1 MTGLKYS
8 IKSIINKTKDM
19 KTRMLSRLVAIISA
33 ALLSMT
39 AIHAATIIL
48 TSDQQLR
55 DIQDP
60 DKVIDMST
68 GYTPVHK
75 SLRQVCEE
83 GKKRGDKTLTIAF
96 DEFFR
101 QYRPQAGTDRKLT
114 PDMDEYV
121 EMIGRVGDFAKKYGM
136 GLCLSLM
143 SPLEL
148 GPAFKNY
155 TGGEAGRWLSYE
167 VGFRNPESGRFSLD
181 IWQQMTWTNNKG
193 KIHLQRKGVKAY
205 AFKQKP
211 LGGSHFIAV
220 NPEEIIEIKNVKCDE
235 GDIIEGGATSG
246 SYGIKNSPE
255 DMIFPV
261 KRLRVHCDEAQKELE
276 GFDRVLV
283 VVEYETPEMDYF
295 SPKAGQFLRDLLDK
309 YKKRGI
315 VLNEFYSDEMHI
327 QQDWVYFSHQEN
339 GQLNYRFLTPS
350 FSKTYKDRFGQAL
363 DDKYMLYFAYSA
375 PYFINTTDAVRNVQ
389 YVLGDKP
396 EDIHRT
402 FLLRDRYYKM
412 LNWDVVDLFK
422 DGKAYAEKLYGH
434 EFRTGAHSSWAESPT
449 IDHWDVEKLHEN
461 AYRYEYTSNFVWGNT
476 VHQASAACYDYFKW
490 GEYLEPTGNDFAEC
504 GWGDRDYY
512 GAAMA
517 TSIGVINRFP
527 NAYAASWGFPDEANA
542 WKGILNQAY
551 GASPSAQMSLLTKGV
566 HRDVE
571 VLMIYPMNL
580 VAVEER
586 FGSWMTQYGYSNYL
600 TSEKLVEMGSVA
612 EDGKMKVAAKE
623 YGTIAVMFEP
633 LPSKGLLKLLS
644 DFASKGGKV
653 LWFSAPPLLDGEGKD
668 CRKEWQS
675 LFGAEYSF
683 DWYMGETAVGKQVGF
698 NLPGVSN
705 QVILTDFLVDKIYP
719 VKPVGSETVACVE
732 SNVVGTH
739 KKVGKGDAYF
749 FGFRP
754 RDDQS
759 ASLGYE
765 TRTLFEILNAV
776 GAYPSTGKFA
786 ENDNPVVVS
795 RTTDFF
801 VTKFPSGATAIVK
814 HYRTHRENWDGGF
827 SRDKARDDAALA
839 VNPMPSD
846 ALDIKGLKVNGHE
859 ITYSGKMNMAFNADP
874 ETGRLTA
881 FNGRESKEIVVDG
894 TLYSLADKPVN
905 MAFGPSDNDPSV
917 IRVFVDRISKV
928 CVPMPLGASKVIVKQ
943 GKKTVK
949 ANLVDGNLVLDI
961 DGNLAGRW
969 LDVVVK

>member
-1 MTGLKYS
+1 
-8 IKSIINKTKDM
+8 
-19 KTRMLSRLVAIISA
+19 
-33 ALLSMT
+33 
-39 AIHAATIIL
+39 
-48 TSDQQLR
+48 
-55 DIQDP
+55 
-60 DKVIDMST
+60 
-68 GYTPVHK
+68 
-75 SLRQVCEE
+75 
-83 GKKRGDKTLTIAF
+83 
-96 DEFFR
+96 
-101 QYRPQAGTDRKLT
+101 
-114 PDMDEYV
+114 
-121 EMIGRVGDFAKKYGM
+121 
-136 GLCLSLM
+136 
-143 SPLEL
+143 
-148 GPAFKNY
+148 
-155 TGGEAGRWLSYE
+155 
-167 VGFRNPESGRFSLD
+167 
-181 IWQQMTWTNNKG
+181 
-193 KIHLQRKGVKAY
+193 
-205 AFKQKP
+205 
-211 LGGSHFIAV
+211 
-220 NPEEIIEIKNVKCDE
+220 
-235 GDIIEGGATSG
+235 
-246 SYGIKNSPE
+246 
-255 DMIFPV
+255 
-261 KRLRVHCDEAQKELE
+261 
-276 GFDRVLV
+276 
-283 VVEYETPEMDYF
+283 
-295 SPKAGQFLRDLLDK
+295 
-309 YKKRGI
+309 
-315 VLNEFYSDEMHI
+315 
-327 QQDWVYFSHQEN
+327 
-339 GQLNYRFLTPS
+339 
-350 FSKTYKDRFGQAL
+350 
-363 DDKYMLYFAYSA
+363 
-375 PYFINTTDAVRNVQ
+375 
-389 YVLGDKP
+389 
-396 EDIHRT
+396 
-402 FLLRDRYYKM
+402 
-412 LNWDVVDLFK
+412 
-422 DGKAYAEKLYGH
+422 
-434 EFRTGAHSSWAESPT
+434 
-449 IDHWDVEKLHEN
+449 
-461 AYRYEYTSNFVWGNT
+461 
-476 VHQASAACYDYFKW
+476 
-490 GEYLEPTGNDFAEC
+490 
-504 GWGDRDYY
+504 
-512 GAAMA
+512 
-517 TSIGVINRFP
+517 
-527 NAYAASWGFPDEANA
+527 
-542 WKGILNQAY
+542 
-551 GASPSAQMSLLTKGV
+551 
-566 HRDVE
+566 
-571 VLMIYPMNL
+571 
-580 VAVEER
+580 
-586 FGSWMTQYGYSNYL
+586 
-600 TSEKLVEMGSVA
+600 
-612 EDGKMKVAAKE
+612 
-623 YGTIAVMFEP
+623 MFEP

-801 VTKFPSGATAIVK
+801 ATKFPSGATAIVK

-846 ALDIKGLKVNGHE
+846 KLDIKGLKVNGHE

-928 CVPMPLGASKVIVKQ
+928 CVPMPQGASKVIVKQ